1 MTSAQQRT
9 AAVAPEAG
17 YSRPRLVEPDGLSVS
32 VRTEDGDTKMFD
44 FSSVDA
50 PPGLSGPLVAAFARV
65 SGPTG
70 TWRQMATVQNGWKA
84 LRRFLVFAGEEHPDV
99 TTITGLTVDVWK
111 NWRESTASASGRNGS
126 SRVLRTLLREAEG
139 LPARTRMAL
148 NGRIEENVERQTDA
162 YKRDEMARI
171 VIAAR
176 RVFRAAEA
184 RIGANREALERYRAE
199 MEPADC
205 VRVRFRDREWS
216 HGEVLDHL
224 SRTGRMPDSFKGVPR
239 KRTGALREA
248 LGIGEEGTWYRVSL
262 FPAVHEVYAAMILL
276 VHAKG
281 LNRSVMARLK
291 VSDIERLPG
300 FKPGRWIY
308 QVDADKPRRGSDR
321 YSPITFSGPAARL
334 LQRTLAMGEPARDTL
349 AGLGFAGDPLLVA
362 CQKSSYSRHESD
374 LFITDWMSADGAA
387 TAWHERVQVCGADG
401 EPIRVSLRRMRL
413 SVQVLRGEASE
424 NSVDVSVRVYRG
436 PDPQT
441 HEQARPVVVQG
452 LNDAVTDAKR
462 RVAARVSES
471 DAEAAR
477 ADPAPLAA
485 RLGVGE
491 EDVKALLE
499 GRLDTATAACLD
511 IMHSPH
517 EVDEAGPCTASFL
530 ACVECSN
537 AVATPDHIP
546 RIVATREALVVAARS
561 SPAAVRERHY
571 TRHVAAFDD
580 LLRQVPEPEV
590 RRARAA
596 VTPADIE
603 AVAQLLNRSLDI

>member
-9 AAVAPEAG
+9 AAVSPEAG
-17 YSRPRLVEPDGLSVS
+17 YSRPRLVEPDGLSVP

-70 TWRQMATVQNGWKA
+70 TWRQMATAHGGWKA

-99 TTITGLTVDVWK
+99 TTITGLTADVWK
-111 NWRESTASASGRNGS
+111 SWRENTDSASGRNGS
-126 SRVLRTLLREAEG
+126 SMMLRTLLREVDG

-162 YKRDEMARI
+162 YTRDEMARI
-171 VIAAR
+171 VMAAR

-184 RIGANREALERYRAE
+184 RISANREALDRYRAG
-199 MEPADC
+199 MEPEDC

-224 SRTGRMPDSFKGVPR
+224 SRTGRMPDSSKGVPR
-239 KRTGALREA
+239 ERKSALREA
-248 LGIGEEGTWYRVSL
+248 LGIGEEGWSYRVSL

-281 LNRSVMARLK
+281 LNLSVMARLK

-308 QVDADKPRRGSDR
+308 QVDLDKPRRGSDR
-321 YSPITFSGPAARL
+321 YSQITFSGSVARL
-334 LQRTLAMGEPARDTL
+334 LQRTLALGEPARDTL
-349 AGLGFAGDPLLVA
+349 AGLGFSEDPLFVS
-362 CQKSSYSRHESD
+362 CQRNGYARHESD
-374 LFITDWMSADGAA
+374 LFITDWMSAGGAVR
-387 TAWHERVQVCGADG
+387 AWHERVRVSGSDG
-401 EPIRVSLRRMRL
+401 EPIRVSLKRMRQ
-413 SVQVLRGEASE
+413 SVQVIRGEAMG
-424 NSVDVSVRVYRG
+424 NSVDVSVSVYRG

-462 RVAARVSES
+462 RVAAHISQSE
-471 DAEAAR
+471 AEAAR

-517 EVDEAGPCTASFL
+517 EIDESGQCTASFL
-530 ACVECSN
+530 ACVECPN

-561 SPAAVRERHY
+561 SPSAVRQRHY
-571 TRHVAAFDD
+571 PRHVAAFDD
-580 LLRQVPEPEV
+580 LLSQVPEPEV

-603 AVAQLLNRSLDI
+603 VVAQLLNRSLDI

>member
-1 MTSAQQRT
+1 MTSAQKRT
-9 AAVAPEAG
+9 AAVAPAGG
-17 YSRPRLVEPDGLSVS
+17 YSRPRLVGPDGLSVS
-32 VRTEDGDTKMFD
+32 VRTEDGDTRVFD

-50 PPGLSGPLVAAFARV
+50 PPELMKPLVAAFAKA

-70 TWRQMATVQNGWKA
+70 TWRQLATVHDGWKA
-84 LRRFLVFAGEEHPDV
+84 LRRFLVFVGEEHPNV
-99 TTITGLTVDVWK
+99 TTITDVTADVWK
-111 NWRESTASASGRNGS
+111 SWREKTDSASGRNGS
-126 SRVLRTLLREAEG
+126 SMRLRTLLRDVKG
-139 LPARTRMAL
+139 LPAGTRMAL
-148 NGRIEENVERQTDA
+148 NGLIEVNVERQVVA
-162 YKRDEMARI
+162 YTRDEMARI
-171 VIAAR
+171 VMAAR
-176 RVFRAAEA
+176 RVFRAAET
-184 RIGANREALERYRAE
+184 RISANREALGRFRAG
-199 MEPADC
+199 MEPEDC
-205 VRVRFRDREWS
+205 VRVRFTDRVWS

-224 SRTGRMPDSFKGVPR
+224 SLTGRMPDPFYGVQR
-239 KRTGALREA
+239 ERSGALREA
-248 LGIGEEGTWYRVSL
+248 LGIGEEGRWYRVSL

-281 LNRSVMARLK
+281 LNLSVMARLK

-300 FKPGRWIY
+300 LKPGRWIY
-308 QVDADKPRRGSDR
+308 PVDVDKPRRGSDR

-349 AGLGFAGDPLLVA
+349 AELGFAEDPLFVA
-362 CQKSSYSRHESD
+362 CQMNSHSKHESD
-374 LFITDWMSADGAA
+374 LFITDWMDASAAA
-387 TAWHERVQVCGADG
+387 RAWRERVRVCGADG
-401 EPIRVSLRRMRL
+401 EPIRVGLKRMRL
-413 SVQVLRGEASE
+413 SVQVIRGEAMG

-452 LNDAVTDAKR
+452 LNDAVADAKR

-471 DAEAAR
+471 EAEAAR
-477 ADPAPLAA
+477 TDPATLAA
-485 RLGVGE
+485 RFGVTE
-491 EDVKALLE
+491 EDVNALLG

-517 EVDEAGPCTASFL
+517 EIDEAGPCTASFL
-530 ACVECSN
+530 ACVECPN

-546 RIVATREALVVAARS
+546 RIVATRDALVVAARS
-561 SPAAVRERHY
+561 SPSAVQERHY
-571 TRHVAAFDD
+571 ARHVAAFDD

-603 AVAQLLNRSLDI
+603 AVIQLLNRRLDI